1 LQVAWLLALC
11 LLAGL
16 AAAQTAAPIRLNQRV
31 QGTVSADG
39 GSFHAFAAV
48 HATRVRLVLEL
59 PDALG
64 AVTLYDGKG
73 EEIAFAEGRGEV
85 ELLHTLAADGIYLVG
100 VTGLE
105 PGARYRLTLAAQEP
119 RTVYLYDDVPEPI
132 VDAWAEPA
140 RESATA
146 AVTPERRQEV
156 PVARKKVLVTDDPT
170 GADDAAGLGTGQAV
184 ADDAVDPA
192 TWGAYARL
200 VGRRTA
206 APGRFRNQL
215 AWTWARPGEVL
226 HEDWYDS
233 RGRHLGTVVIT
244 RGGQPGELLLRSGLF
259 GDKEWRGR
267 VDGDGSI
274 TFVGTR
280 LTKLPFVVDLAPD
293 GAYRSRTAKVDGDDR
308 AVSIVP
314 ADDGNTWPL
323 APADG

>member
-156 PVARKKVLVTDDPT
+156 PVTST
-170 GADDAAGLGTGQAV
+170 FFQAV